1 VTEDGYASIYTTYD
15 KSMAVS
21 LISAL
26 RENKIKMI
34 YRTSTET
41 SSDDVLY
48 EVCVLEM
55 EIDKAHNILFG
66 LKLSNQEQ
74 T

>member
-1 VTEDGYASIYTTYD
+1 VTEDGYISIYTTYD

-26 RENKIKMI
+26 RENNVKMI

-41 SSDDVLY
+41 GSDDVLY
-48 EVCVLEM
+48 EILVREENIDNSH
-55 EIDKAHNILFG
+55 EILLNL
-66 LKLSNQEQ
+66 NQDDQE
-74 T
+74 